1 MPGAVVSWSAVVRR
15 LVFRQ
20 KYRAHIR
27 AEQEEFLREHP
38 ELRLP
43 PRRPARD
50 DPPQASR

>member
-1 MPGAVVSWSAVVRR
+1 MKWLAIVRR

-20 KYRAHIR
+20 SYRNHIR

-43 PRRPARD
+43 RTTDRTEND
-50 DPPQASR
+50 K

>member
-1 MPGAVVSWSAVVRR
+1 VVRR

-43 PRRPARD
+43 TDRTQPETTDRTENDR
-50 DPPQASR
+50 